1 MAKKRIVDAPIVPGP
16 NAEWEYVTELQS
28 NGRHVTPGTELKI
41 QGERGRFRFVKLVRN
56 GDLEWID
63 VWGGLKKS
71 ESMRSFRL
79 DRVKRVHYK
88 NQTVGNLAQEY
99 KEKKAL
105 LKAEKEEE

>member
-1 MAKKRIVDAPIVPGP
+1 MMAKKKIVDAPIVPGP
-16 NAEWEYVTELQS
+16 NAEWEYV
-28 NGRHVTPGTELKI
+28 TELKI